1 MSRGRDSAASA
12 AAPADPRAGAKRL
25 AMAVNTALAATV
37 FSTAVAVA
45 QEEIQVME
53 EVVATGSRVVRQELE
68 TTAPI
73 TVIGADAV
81 LDSGET
87 DVSTLLRETPALNGS
102 LTGTNSVSTTL
113 DSDLGDDTG
122 VGRLNLRNLGTN
134 RTLVLVNGRRHVS
147 AIQGSADVDVNT
159 IPIALIDRVET
170 LTGGS
175 SAIYGAD
182 AVTGVVNFVLKD
194 DFEGVDYRLQGSL
207 TGEGD
212 GDNIFA
218 AITAGTNFADDRGN
232 VTVSFEFTG
241 AGAIRAEDRS
251 DQVNEGAFALLAN
264 SPALSDAFGR
274 DPNAS
279 NVFVPD
285 FRINFSSSA
294 GIIALREAGQGGSVF
309 GGLIDGDAD
318 FGIIPGVP
326 ALQIFDGSGVREFDR
341 GIESNPFEASGGDGI
356 ETVNPFEVLA
366 PRIERFNFNALSRYD
381 INDTFE
387 VYTELKFVRTET
399 EDADGIPFNDD
410 IPIALDNAF
419 IPADL
424 QAQIDDAIAMG
435 IDPAITM
442 SRDILDRDVI
452 GTTLTDRNTFRAV
465 GGLRANL
472 ANGWVFDASYN
483 YGRTD
488 INTIERNSRVED
500 RFFAAV
506 DAVVD
511 PATGQVVCRSDID
524 PDTIPPS
531 SPFPSSR
538 EGFLTFEAGDGSCV
552 PINLFGTD
560 SITSAARGFAFIDA
574 QADSSIV
581 QTQVL
586 VTLAGDTEQYF
597 SLPGG
602 PLGFAVGFEYRDEES
617 SFTPPELERAG
628 LLYNTIG
635 EARDI
640 VNGSYDVTEGFMEVS
655 VPLLADLPGVQQL
668 TVDGSFRYTDHST
681 AGGIETYGTGL
692 LWQPANDIR
701 FRGSYN
707 RAVRAPNIFEL
718 FSPAQPS
725 FIGVTADPCNPQNIN
740 AGTEFREQNCLQFVD
755 PGFDAAD
762 FLSARVAG
770 TTGGN
775 PDLAPEEADTF
786 TVGLVWQPSFLDGA
800 LLTVDYYNLQIDD
813 AIDSLT
819 GAEIAEL
826 CVDLPTINNPFCD
839 QVMRNPN
846 NGNAISGYTSGNVN
860 LGSFE
865 TDGLDITASYLMD
878 LEQLFDRSWGT
889 ISHSVVANHV
899 FNNTEFPDP
908 LDPDFELPQVGEFGI
923 PDWILNYSL
932 TWEISKFRMAYQMRW
947 QSSQLNLGISNEDVE
962 GDPNFADPLMTGDSF
977 VHDIS
982 FRYRLN
988 DNIMFTGGVNN
999 IADVEPFLSARTRPA
1014 NPLGRTFFLG
1024 VQGSIGR

>member
-1 MSRGRDSAASA
+1 MSSGWEAAT
-12 AAPADPRAGAKRL
+12 AAPARGPRAGAKRL
-25 AMAVNTALAATV
+25 TAAVSAAL
-37 FSTAVAVA
+37 VASAFGAELALA
-45 QEEIQVME
+45 QEEETIE
-53 EVVATGSRVVRQELE
+53 EVIAVGSRVVRQELE
-68 TTAPI
+68 TTAPV

-87 DVSTLLRETPALNGS
+87 DISTLLRETPALNGS
-102 LTGTNSVSTTL
+102 LTGTNSVSTGF

-182 AVTGVVNFVLKD
+182 AVTGVINFVLKE
-194 DFEGVDYRLQGSL
+194 DFEGVDYRMQGSL

-218 AITAGTNFADDRGN
+218 AITAGTNFANDRGN

-241 AGAIRAEDRS
+241 AGLVRAEDRD
-251 DQVNEGAFALLAN
+251 DQVNEGAFALLSN
-264 SPALSDAFGR
+264 SPALADAFGR
-274 DPNAS
+274 DPDAS
-279 NVFVPD
+279 NVYVPN

-309 GGLIDGDAD
+309 GGLIDGDND
-318 FGIIPGVP
+318 FGIIAGVP

-366 PRIERFNFNALSRYD
+366 PRIERFNFNALSRYELT
-381 INDTFE
+381 DTWE
-387 VYTELKFVRTET
+387 AYTELKFVRTET

-424 QAQIDDAIAMG
+424 QAQIDEAIAMG

-452 GTTLTDRNTFRAV
+452 PTTLTERNTFRAV

-488 INTIERNSRVED
+488 VNSVERNSRVED

-511 PATGQVVCRSDID
+511 PDSGQIVCRSDID

-560 SITSAARGFAFIDA
+560 SITREARGFAFIDA
-574 QADSSIV
+574 LSEATIE

-586 VTLAGDTEQYF
+586 ATLAGDSSQYF

-602 PLGFAVGFEYRDEES
+602 PIGFALGYEYREERS

-628 LLYNTIG
+628 LLYNTLN

-640 VNGSYDVTEGFMEVS
+640 VNGSYDVSEGFVEFS
-655 VPLLADLPGVQQL
+655 VPLVSDVFLAKQL
-668 TVDGSFRYTDHST
+668 TVDASYRHTDHST
-681 AGGIETYGTGL
+681 AGDINTFGTGI
-692 LWQPANDIR
+692 LWQPFDDIR
-701 FRGSYN
+701 FRGSFN

-755 PGFDAAD
+755 AGFDAAD

-775 PDLAPEEADTF
+775 PDLQAEDADTY
-786 TVGLVWQPSFLDGA
+786 TVGFVWQPSFLDGA
-800 LLTVDYYNLQIDD
+800 LITLDYYNIQIEQ
-813 AIDSLT
+813 AIDSLS
-819 GAEIAEL
+819 GAEIAQL
-826 CVDLPTINNPFCD
+826 CVDLPTIDNPFCG
-839 QVMRNPN
+839 QVTRNPN
-846 NGNAISGYTSGNVN
+846 NGNAISGFTSGNVN
-860 LGSFE
+860 LGAFE

-889 ISHSVVANHV
+889 LTHSVVANHV
-899 FNNTEFPDP
+899 LDNTEFPDP
-908 LDPDFELPQVGEFGI
+908 LDPSFGLPQVGEFGI

-932 TWEISKFRMAYQMRW
+932 AWEISKFRMAYQMRW
-947 QSSQLNLGISNEDVE
+947 QSSQLNAGISNEDIE

-982 FRYRLN
+982 FRYTLN

-999 IADVEPFLSARTRPA
+999 IADVEPFLAARTRPA

-1024 VQGSIGR
+1024 VQGGFGR